1 MKRMEKY
8 WLMIEPYVYIN
19 IAEEGLLLYNTL
31 DGVAIESKES
41 EIMALVRELLCEEN
55 VGVIGLEASTLNR
68 PDVQIFVREMREKY
82 MGDVIDQNLLKVKP
96 VQVLPVIN
104 YPQWRD
110 MGCEFR
116 LLEDWSTMLLEVT
129 AHFPAVYSFGAGSV
143 KDADVLSPLQEA
155 VAFEIQHTCLHQP
168 HYLQAFKRFSG
179 KRNGNVVD
187 GFVDD
192 LDVELFFRL
201 DAFFFKSILQV
212 LQLAVNGK
220 DKFFFNGLRDRFLLD
235 EQMQDAE
242 QVVGQA
248 FL

>member
-96 VQVLPVIN
+96 VQVLPIIN

-129 AHFPAVYSFGAGSV
+129 AHLDRS
-143 KDADVLSPLQEA
+143 
-155 VAFEIQHTCLHQP
+155 T
-168 HYLQAFKRFSG
+168 
-179 KRNGNVVD
+179 
-187 GFVDD
+187 D
-192 LDVELFFRL
+192 LVRL
-201 DAFFFKSILQV
+201 AT
-212 LQLAVNGK
+212 
-220 DKFFFNGLRDRFLLD
+220 
-235 EQMQDAE
+235 
-242 QVVGQA
+242 
-248 FL
+248 